1 MSAAPTGVC
10 LLYMGGPASLDEVEP
25 FLRAL
30 FADRELIRLPGG
42 AFLQRRLGAFIARR
56 RAGKVRGYYS
66 EIGGG
71 SPLPRITA
79 RQAELLQAALSSRGD
94 YRVAVAMR
102 YTSPRSD
109 DAVRSLVEA
118 GVESCLA
125 LPLYPQFSRATSGSS
140 LHDLAGALALRA
152 PRMELLQVQSFHDH
166 GSYLDALAGKVGEG
180 IAAAATAAPEAPAPL
195 VLFSAHS
202 LPQRLIDEGDPY
214 LQQVRA
220 TVEGVAS
227 RLQLGS
233 WRLGFQSRSGP
244 VRWLRPDIVEVVQ
257 RAIADGERRLLLV
270 PVSFVSDHIETL
282 HEIDIR
288 LRERAMTA
296 GASYFARSPS
306 LNDDPRFIEA
316 LAELVV
322 ERCPSNPTS

>member
-1 MSAAPTGVC
+1 MSPAPTGVC
-10 LLYMGGPASLDEVEP
+10 LLYMGGPATLDDVEP

-30 FADRELIRLPGG
+30 FADRELIQLPGG
-42 AFLQRRLGAFIARR
+42 AFLQKHLGGLIARR
-56 RAGKVRGYYS
+56 RAPRVRGYYA

-71 SPLPRITA
+71 SPLGRITA
-79 RQAELLQAALSSRGD
+79 RQAALLQDALSGRGSF
-94 YRVAVAMR
+94 RVTVAMR
-102 YTSPRSD
+102 YTAPRAD
-109 DAVRSLVEA
+109 DAVRELAQA
-118 GVESCLA
+118 GVGRCLA

-140 LHDLAGALALRA
+140 LRDFAGALALHA
-152 PRMELLQVQSFHDH
+152 PQIELLRVESFHDRA
-166 GSYLDALAGKVGEG
+166 GYLDALAGKVREG
-180 IAAAATAAPEAPAPL
+180 LDAAGDPPPL

-202 LPQRLIDEGDPY
+202 LPQRMIDEGDPY

-220 TVEGVAS
+220 TVEGVVS
-227 RLQLGS
+227 RLQLTDR

-244 VRWLRPDIVEVVQ
+244 VRWLQPDIVKVVDK
-257 RAIADGERRLLLV
+257 AIAAGERRLLLV

-288 LRERAMTA
+288 LREQALAA

-306 LNDDPRFIEA
+306 LNDDPRFVEA
-316 LAELVV
+316 LAALVV